1 MLVVGG
7 KRVPLELTVPAGSVT
22 VEQVLPILAASAGC
36 LPNPERPVR
45 RPRAAKFLPRRLR
58 RLLPPARPAPSP
70 SEARALARLVDAMP
84 VPRRTVI
91 IHQRFDA
98 ASRCLGDLVD
108 RRPRGTAKERVEF
121 SHAYF
126 KLGIACPFLEDEACS
141 THPDRPMAC
150 REHLVSSPPENC
162 RTPRPDNADKLALD
176 AYMLPT
182 LVEAGGRTRLLLA
195 LRFRAEN
202 PEPAPSRE
210 APAILRERVG
220 RLVTELP
227 PRSATG
233 HARSALGDGAD
244 IAARA
249 STLQLHLLLLP
260 IRPLAGRAS
269 VSG

>member
-1 MLVVGG
+1 VLVVGG

-36 LPNPERPVR
+36 LPNPERPLR
-45 RPRAAKFLPRRLR
+45 RPGAAKSPAAPAAAPAAASSSGSVAERSPR
-58 RLLPPARPAPSP
+58 PRPAGRCH
-70 SEARALARLVDAMP
+70 ARTAPHGDHP
-84 VPRRTVI
+84 PG
-91 IHQRFDA
+91 FDA

-141 THPDRPMAC
+141 THPDRRMAC

-162 RTPRPDNADKLALD
+162 RTPRPDNTDKLALD

-210 APAILRERVG
+210 VPAILRERVG

-249 STLQLHLLLLP
+249 SPLQLHLLLLP
-260 IRPLAGRAS
+260 IRPPAGRVS